1 MVSVY
6 TFQRYTALSK
16 IIFGTGTKMAA
27 SSLHLRKVVSKA
39 YQTYRNTR
47 VALALF
53 DTIKELLRDGVLT
66 PEQAKILV
74 FQFDYSFRK
83 ELQSAMNVGCSNFVF
98 EAESVKA
105 YRKFNSTYQIVLE
118 KVSFSQDFT
127 AQTVAAIL
135 DQGSLKFRKPAK
147 KKVIDEWKNITEKYN
162 VTVPHEK
169 LSRIVIMASASEF
182 ESK

>member
-1 MVSVY
+1 
-6 TFQRYTALSK
+6 
-16 IIFGTGTKMAA
+16 MAA
-27 SSLHLRKVVSKA
+27 TSIYMKKVVSKA
-39 YQTYRNTR
+39 YQTYRNTP

-66 PEQAKILV
+66 SEQAKILV

-83 ELQSAMNVGCSNFVF
+83 ELQSAMNGCSDFVF

-118 KVSFSQDFT
+118 NVSFYQDFT
-127 AQTVAAIL
+127 AQAVAAVL
-135 DQGSLKFRKPAK
+135 DQGSLFFRKPTK
-147 KKVIDEWKNITEKYN
+147 KKDIVEWKNITEKYN
-162 VTVPHEK
+162 ITVPHEK
-169 LSRIVIMASASEF
+169 ISCIVIMASAAEF